1 MKILLL
7 GEYSNLHNSLKQA
20 LINMGHEVLLV
31 GNADGFKKYQTDI
44 LIKSHLEDYL
54 LFKLIA
60 RLFVR
65 IFKINIFEIE
75 IYLRAKK
82 IVNKLQG
89 FDFVQLINENSFK
102 TSPLL
107 EIKLLKQI
115 FKNNKKV
122 FLLSCGVDSVSVKH
136 AISKKLK
143 YSILTP
149 LFENASLEKKYKPI
163 LKYKR
168 KNYLA
173 LGEFVQKH
181 VNGIISSDLDY
192 HIPYLNKKKYLG
204 MIPNP
209 INIQKIK
216 YYGINKSK
224 KISIL
229 HAINS
234 SNKIKKGNKFFEE
247 ALEII
252 DKKFKSKI
260 SIVTTYDLPYKE
272 HLENLKKCDILL
284 DMVYAYDQ
292 GYNALEAMAMGKI
305 VFSGAEEEWLK
316 LYNIK
321 EDTTVINAL
330 PNTMKVVEKLIWLI
344 ENPKILKSIS
354 VNARKFIEKNHDFEK
369 ISTKYIKIW
378 EN

>member
-20 LINMGHEVLLV
+20 LLNMGHEVLLV
-31 GNADGFKKYQTDI
+31 GNGDGFKKYETDI
-44 LIKSHLEDYL
+44 LIKSHLADYF

-60 RLFVR
+60 KLLIR
-65 IFKINIFEIE
+65 IFKINMFEIE
-75 IYLRAKK
+75 IYIRAKK
-82 IVNKLQG
+82 IVNKLRG
-89 FDFVQLINENSFK
+89 FDVVQLINENSFK
-102 TSPLL
+102 TSPLF

-115 FKNNKKV
+115 FQNNNNI
-122 FLLSCGVDSVSVKH
+122 FLLSCGVDSVIVKH
-136 AISKKLK
+136 AMSKKLK

-149 LFENASLEKKYKPI
+149 LFEDASLEKKYEPI
-163 LKYKR
+163 LKYEKE
-168 KNYLA
+168 NYLA
-173 LGEFVQKH
+173 LAKFVQKN

-192 HIPYLNKKKYLG
+192 HIPYLSKKKYLG

-209 INIQKIK
+209 INTQKIK

-234 SNKIKKGNKFFEE
+234 SNKIKKGNRFFEE
-247 ALEII
+247 ALKII
-252 DKKFKSKI
+252 DEKFKDKI
-260 SIVTTYDLPYKE
+260 SIITTYDLPYKE
-272 HLENLKKCDILL
+272 HLENLKNCDILL

-305 VFSGAEEEWLK
+305 VFTGAEEEWLK

-321 EDTTVINAL
+321 EDTVVINAV
-330 PNTMKVVEKLIWLI
+330 PNSMRIVEKIVWLI
-344 ENPKILKSIS
+344 
-354 VNARKFIEKNHDFEK
+354 
-369 ISTKYIKIW
+369 
-378 EN
+378 

>member
-31 GNADGFKKYQTDI
+31 CNADGFKKYETDI

-65 IFKINIFEIE
+65 IFKFNIFEIE

-89 FDFVQLINENSFK
+89 FDVVQLINENSFK

-115 FKNNKKV
+115 FKNNNKV
-122 FLLSCGVDSVSVKH
+122 FLLSCGVDSVSVKY
-136 AISKKLK
+136 AMSKKLK

-149 LFENASLEKKYKPI
+149 LFENASLKKKYKPI
-163 LKYKR
+163 LKYER
-168 KNYLA
+168 ENYLA
-173 LGEFVQKH
+173 LGKFVQEN

-192 HIPYLNKKKYLG
+192 HIPYFNKKKYLG

-224 KISIL
+224 KLSIL

-234 SNKIKKGNKFFEE
+234 RNKIKKGNKFFEE
-247 ALEII
+247 ALKII

-260 SIVTTYDLPYKE
+260 NIITTYNLTYKE

-305 VFSGAEEEWLK
+305 VFTGAEEEWLK

-321 EDTTVINAL
+321 EDTAVINAV
-330 PNTMKVVEKLIWLI
+330 PNTIRIIEKLVWLI
-344 ENPKILKSIS
+344 ENPKMLKSIS
-354 VNARKFIEKNHDFEK
+354 ANARKFIEKNHDFEK
-369 ISTKYIKIW
+369 IAIKYIKTW

>member
-31 GNADGFKKYQTDI
+31 CNADGFKKYETDI

-89 FDFVQLINENSFK
+89 FDVVQLINENSFK

-115 FKNNKKV
+115 FKNNNKV
-122 FLLSCGVDSVSVKH
+122 FLLSCGVDSVSVKY
-136 AISKKLK
+136 AMSKKLK

-149 LFENASLEKKYKPI
+149 LFENASLKKKYKPI
-163 LKYKR
+163 LKYER
-168 KNYLA
+168 ENYLA
-173 LGEFVQKH
+173 LGKFVQEN

-192 HIPYLNKKKYLG
+192 HIPYFNKKKYLG

-224 KISIL
+224 KLSIL

-234 SNKIKKGNKFFEE
+234 RNKIKKGNKFFEE
-247 ALEII
+247 ALKII

-260 SIVTTYDLPYKE
+260 NIITTYDLTYKE

-305 VFSGAEEEWLK
+305 VFTGAEEEWLK

-321 EDTTVINAL
+321 EDTAVINAV
-330 PNTMKVVEKLIWLI
+330 PNTIRIIEKLVWLI
-344 ENPKILKSIS
+344 ENPKMLKSIS
-354 VNARKFIEKNHDFEK
+354 ANARKFIEKNHDFEK
-369 ISTKYIKIW
+369 IAIKYIKTW

>member
-20 LINMGHEVLLV
+20 LLNMGHEVLLV
-31 GNADGFKKYQTDI
+31 GNGDGFKKYETDI
-44 LIKSHLEDYL
+44 LIKSHLADYS
-54 LFKLIA
+54 LFNLIA
-60 RLFVR
+60 RIFMK
-65 IFKINIFEIE
+65 IFKINMFDIE
-75 IYLRAKK
+75 IYFRAKK
-82 IVNKLQG
+82 ILRKLRG
-89 FDFVQLINENSFK
+89 FDVVQLINENSFK

-115 FKNNKKV
+115 FQNNNNI

-136 AISKKLK
+136 AMSKKLK

-149 LFENASLEKKYKPI
+149 LFEDASLKKKYEPI
-163 LKYKR
+163 LKYDKE
-168 KNYLA
+168 NYLA
-173 LGEFVQKH
+173 LGKFVQK
-181 VNGIISSDLDY
+181 NIKGIISSDLDY

-209 INIQKIK
+209 INTQKIK

-234 SNKIKKGNKFFEE
+234 SNKIKKGNRFFEE
-247 ALEII
+247 ALKII
-252 DKKFKSKI
+252 DEKFKDKI
-260 SIVTTYDLPYKE
+260 SIITTYDLPYIE

-305 VFSGAEEEWLK
+305 VFTGAEEEWLK

-321 EDTTVINAL
+321 EDTVVINAV
-330 PNTMKVVEKLIWLI
+330 PNSIRIVEKLVWLI
-344 ENPKILKSIS
+344 ENPKMLKNIS

-369 ISTKYIKIW
+369 IATKYIKTW
-378 EN
+378 ED

>member
-20 LINMGHEVLLV
+20 LLNMGHEVLLV
-31 GNADGFKKYQTDI
+31 GNGDGFKKYETDI
-44 LIKSHLEDYL
+44 LIKSHFADYL

-60 RLFVR
+60 KLLVR
-65 IFKINIFEIE
+65 IFKINMFEIE
-75 IYLRAKK
+75 IYIRAKK
-82 IVNKLQG
+82 IVNRLRG
-89 FDFVQLINENSFK
+89 YDVVQLINENSFK
-102 TSPLL
+102 TSPLF

-115 FKNNKKV
+115 FQNNNKV

-136 AISKKLK
+136 AMSKKLK

-149 LFENASLEKKYKPI
+149 LFENASLEKKYEPI
-163 LKYKR
+163 LKYEKE
-168 KNYLA
+168 NYLA
-173 LGEFVQKH
+173 LAKFVQKN

-192 HIPYLNKKKYLG
+192 HIPYLSKKKYLG

-209 INIQKIK
+209 INTQKIK

-224 KISIL
+224 KILIL
-229 HAINS
+229 HAVNS
-234 SNKIKKGNKFFEE
+234 SNKIKKGNRFFEE
-247 ALEII
+247 ALKII
-252 DKKFKSKI
+252 DEKFKEKI
-260 SIVTTYDLPYKE
+260 SIITTYDLPYKE

-305 VFSGAEEEWLK
+305 VFTGAEEEWLK

-321 EDTTVINAL
+321 EDTVVINAV
-330 PNTMKVVEKLIWLI
+330 PNSMRIVEKLVWLI

-354 VNARKFIEKNHDFEK
+354 VNAREFIEKNHDFEK
-369 ISTKYIKIW
+369 IATKYIKTW
-378 EN
+378 ED

>member
-31 GNADGFKKYQTDI
+31 GNGDGFKKYETDI
-44 LIKSHLEDYL
+44 LIKSHLADYL
-54 LFKLIA
+54 LFNLIA
-60 RLFVR
+60 RLFMR
-65 IFKINIFEIE
+65 IFRINIFEIE
-75 IYLRAKK
+75 IYIRAKK
-82 IVNKLQG
+82 IVNKLRG
-89 FDFVQLINENSFK
+89 FDVVQLINENSFK
-102 TSPLL
+102 TSPLF

-115 FKNNKKV
+115 FKNNNNF

-136 AISKKLK
+136 AISRKFK

-149 LFENASLEKKYKPI
+149 LFEDANLEKKYEPI
-163 LKYKR
+163 LKYDKE
-168 KNYLA
+168 NYLA
-173 LGEFVQKH
+173 LGKFVRENIK
-181 VNGIISSDLDY
+181 GIISSDLDY

-209 INIQKIK
+209 INTQKIK

-234 SNKIKKGNKFFEE
+234 NNKIKKGNKFFEE
-247 ALEII
+247 ALGII
-252 DKKFKSKI
+252 GKKFKDKI
-260 SIVTTYDLPYKE
+260 SIITTYDLPYLE
-272 HLENLKKCDILL
+272 HIENLKKCDILL

-305 VFSGAEEEWLK
+305 VFTGAEEEWLK

-321 EDTTVINAL
+321 EDTVVINAV
-330 PNTMKVVEKLIWLI
+330 PNSMRIVEKLVWLI
-344 ENPKILKSIS
+344 ENPKMLKRIS

-369 ISTKYIKIW
+369 IATKYIKTW
-378 EN
+378 ED

>member
-31 GNADGFKKYQTDI
+31 GNGDGFKKYETDI
-44 LIKSHLEDYL
+44 LIKSHLADYF

-60 RLFVR
+60 RLLIR
-65 IFKINIFEIE
+65 IFKINMFEIE
-75 IYLRAKK
+75 IYIRAKK
-82 IVNKLQG
+82 IVNKLRG
-89 FDFVQLINENSFK
+89 FDVVQLINENSFK

-115 FKNNKKV
+115 FQNNNNI

-136 AISKKLK
+136 AMSKKLK

-149 LFENASLEKKYKPI
+149 LFEDASLEKKYEPI
-163 LKYKR
+163 LKYEKE
-168 KNYLA
+168 NYLA
-173 LGEFVQKH
+173 LAKFVQKY

-192 HIPYLNKKKYLG
+192 HIPYLSKKKYLG

-209 INIQKIK
+209 INTQKIK

-234 SNKIKKGNKFFEE
+234 SNKIKKGNRFFEE
-247 ALEII
+247 ALKII
-252 DKKFKSKI
+252 DEKFKDKI
-260 SIVTTYDLPYKE
+260 TIITTYDLPYKE
-272 HLENLKKCDILL
+272 HLENLKNCDILL

-305 VFSGAEEEWLK
+305 VFTGAEEEWLK

-321 EDTTVINAL
+321 EDTVVINAV
-330 PNTMKVVEKLIWLI
+330 PNSMRIVEKLVWLI
-344 ENPKILKSIS
+344 ENPKMLKSIS
-354 VNARKFIEKNHDFEK
+354 VNARKFIEKKHDFEK
-369 ISTKYIKIW
+369 IAKKYIKTW

>member
-31 GNADGFKKYQTDI
+31 GNADGFKKYETDI

-89 FDFVQLINENSFK
+89 FDVVQLINENSFK

-115 FKNNKKV
+115 FKNNNKV
-122 FLLSCGVDSVSVKH
+122 FLLSCGVDSVSVKY
-136 AISKKLK
+136 AMSKKLK

-149 LFENASLEKKYKPI
+149 LFENASLKKKYKPI
-163 LKYKR
+163 LKYER
-168 KNYLA
+168 ENYLA
-173 LGEFVQKH
+173 LGKFVQEN

-192 HIPYLNKKKYLG
+192 HIPYFNKKKYLG

-224 KISIL
+224 KLSIL

-234 SNKIKKGNKFFEE
+234 RNKIKKGNKFFEE

-260 SIVTTYDLPYKE
+260 NIITTYNLTYKE

-305 VFSGAEEEWLK
+305 VFTGAEEEWLK

-321 EDTTVINAL
+321 EDTAVINAV
-330 PNTMKVVEKLIWLI
+330 PNTIRIIEKLVWLI
-344 ENPKILKSIS
+344 ENPKMLKSIS

-369 ISTKYIKIW
+369 IAIKYIKTW

>member
-31 GNADGFKKYQTDI
+31 GNGDGFKKYETDI
-44 LIKSHLEDYL
+44 LIKSHLADYS
-54 LFKLIA
+54 LFNLIA
-60 RLFVR
+60 RLFMK
-65 IFKINIFEIE
+65 IFKINIFDIE
-75 IYLRAKK
+75 IYFRAKK
-82 IVNKLQG
+82 ILRKLRG
-89 FDFVQLINENSFK
+89 FDVVQLINENSFK

-115 FKNNKKV
+115 FQNNNNI

-136 AISKKLK
+136 AMSKKLK

-149 LFENASLEKKYKPI
+149 LFEDASLKKKYEPI
-163 LKYKR
+163 LKYDKE
-168 KNYLA
+168 NYLA
-173 LGEFVQKH
+173 LGKFVQK
-181 VNGIISSDLDY
+181 NIKGIISSDLDY

-209 INIQKIK
+209 INTQKIK

-234 SNKIKKGNKFFEE
+234 SNKIKKGNRFFEE
-247 ALEII
+247 ALKII
-252 DKKFKSKI
+252 DEKFKDKI
-260 SIVTTYDLPYKE
+260 SIITTYDLPYIE

-305 VFSGAEEEWLK
+305 VFTGAEEEWLK

-321 EDTTVINAL
+321 EDTVVINAV
-330 PNTMKVVEKLIWLI
+330 PNSIRIVEKLVWLI
-344 ENPKILKSIS
+344 ENPKMLKNIS

-369 ISTKYIKIW
+369 IATKYIKTW

>member
-20 LINMGHEVLLV
+20 LINMGHEVLIV

-54 LFKLIA
+54 LLKLIA
-60 RLFVR
+60 RLFAR

-89 FDFVQLINENSFK
+89 FDVVQLINENSFK
-102 TSPLL
+102 TSPFL

-115 FKNNKKV
+115 FKNNNKV

-136 AISKKLK
+136 AMSKKLK

-149 LFENASLEKKYKPI
+149 LFENASLKKKYKPI
-163 LKYKR
+163 LKYER
-168 KNYLA
+168 ENYLA
-173 LGEFVQKH
+173 LAKFVQEY

-192 HIPYLNKKKYLG
+192 HIPYLSEKKYLG

-209 INIQKIK
+209 INTKKIK

-234 SNKIKKGNKFFEE
+234 SKKIKKGNRFFEE
-247 ALEII
+247 ALKII
-252 DKKFKSKI
+252 DEKFKDKI
-260 SIVTTYDLPYKE
+260 SIITTYDIPYKE

-292 GYNALEAMAMGKI
+292 GFNALEAMAMGKI
-305 VFSGAEEEWLK
+305 VFTGAEEEWLK

-321 EDTTVINAL
+321 EDTVVINAV
-330 PNTMKVVEKLIWLI
+330 PNSMRIVKKLVWLI
-344 ENPKILKSIS
+344 ENPKMIKIIS

-369 ISTKYIKIW
+369 IATKYIKTW

>member
-31 GNADGFKKYQTDI
+31 GNGDGFKKYETDI
-44 LIKSHLEDYL
+44 LIKSHLADYF

-60 RLFVR
+60 RLLIR
-65 IFKINIFEIE
+65 IFKINMFEIE
-75 IYLRAKK
+75 IYIRAKK
-82 IVNKLQG
+82 IVNKLRG
-89 FDFVQLINENSFK
+89 FDVVQLINENSFK
-102 TSPLL
+102 TSPLF

-115 FKNNKKV
+115 FQNNNNI

-136 AISKKLK
+136 AMSKKLK

-149 LFENASLEKKYKPI
+149 LFEDASLEKKYEPI
-163 LKYKR
+163 LKYEKE
-168 KNYLA
+168 NYLA
-173 LGEFVQKH
+173 LAKFVQKY

-192 HIPYLNKKKYLG
+192 HIPYLSKKKYLG

-209 INIQKIK
+209 INTQKIK

-234 SNKIKKGNKFFEE
+234 SNKIKKGNRFFEE
-247 ALEII
+247 ALKII
-252 DKKFKSKI
+252 DEKFKDKI
-260 SIVTTYDLPYKE
+260 TIITTYDLPYKE
-272 HLENLKKCDILL
+272 HLENLKNCDILL

-305 VFSGAEEEWLK
+305 VFTGAEEEWLK

-321 EDTTVINAL
+321 EDTVVINAV
-330 PNTMKVVEKLIWLI
+330 PNSMRIVEKLVWLI

-354 VNARKFIEKNHDFEK
+354 VNARKFIEKKHDFEK
-369 ISTKYIKIW
+369 IAKKYIKTW

>member
-20 LINMGHEVLLV
+20 LLNMGHEVLLV
-31 GNADGFKKYQTDI
+31 GNGDGFKKYETDI
-44 LIKSHLEDYL
+44 LIKSHLADYS
-54 LFKLIA
+54 LFNLIA
-60 RLFVR
+60 RIFMK
-65 IFKINIFEIE
+65 IFKINMFDIE
-75 IYLRAKK
+75 IYFRAKK
-82 IVNKLQG
+82 ILRKLRG
-89 FDFVQLINENSFK
+89 FDVVQLINENSFK

-115 FKNNKKV
+115 FQNNNNI

-136 AISKKLK
+136 AMSKKLK

-149 LFENASLEKKYKPI
+149 LFEDASLKKKYEPI
-163 LKYKR
+163 LKYDKE
-168 KNYLA
+168 NYLA
-173 LGEFVQKH
+173 LGKFVQK
-181 VNGIISSDLDY
+181 NIKGIISSDLDY

-209 INIQKIK
+209 INTQKIK

-234 SNKIKKGNKFFEE
+234 SNKIKKGNSFFEE
-247 ALEII
+247 ALKII
-252 DKKFKSKI
+252 DEKFKDKI
-260 SIVTTYDLPYKE
+260 SIITTYDLPYIE

-305 VFSGAEEEWLK
+305 VFTGAEEEWLK

-321 EDTTVINAL
+321 EDTVVINAV
-330 PNTMKVVEKLIWLI
+330 PNSIRIVEKLVWLI
-344 ENPKILKSIS
+344 ENPKMLKNIS

-369 ISTKYIKIW
+369 IATKYIKTW
-378 EN
+378 ED

>member
-20 LINMGHEVLLV
+20 LLKKGYEVLLV
-31 GNADGFKKYQTDI
+31 GNGDGFKKYETDI
-44 LIKSHLEDYL
+44 LIKSHLADYF

-60 RLFVR
+60 RLLIR

-75 IYLRAKK
+75 IYIRTKK
-82 IVNKLQG
+82 IVNRLRG
-89 FDFVQLINENSFK
+89 FDVVQLINENSFK
-102 TSPLL
+102 TSPLF

-115 FKNNKKV
+115 FQNNNNV
-122 FLLSCGVDSVSVKH
+122 FLLSCGVDSVSLKH
-136 AISKKLK
+136 AKSRKLK
-143 YSILTP
+143 YSILSP
-149 LFENASLEKKYKPI
+149 LFEDVSLEKKYEPI
-163 LKYKR
+163 LKYEKE
-168 KNYLA
+168 NYLA
-173 LGEFVQKH
+173 LAKFVQKY

-192 HIPYLNKKKYLG
+192 HMPYLSKKKYLG

-209 INIQKIK
+209 INTQKIK

-229 HAINS
+229 HAVNS

-247 ALEII
+247 ALRII
-252 DKKFKSKI
+252 GKKFKDKI
-260 SIVTTYDLPYKE
+260 SIITTYDLPYKE

-305 VFSGAEEEWLK
+305 VFTGAEEEWLK

-321 EDTTVINAL
+321 EDTVVINAV
-330 PNTMKVVEKLIWLI
+330 PNSMRIVEKLVWLI
-344 ENPKILKSIS
+344 ENPKMLKSIS

-369 ISTKYIKIW
+369 IATKYIKTW

>member
-20 LINMGHEVLLV
+20 LLNMGHEVLLV
-31 GNADGFKKYQTDI
+31 GNGDGFKKYETDI
-44 LIKSHLEDYL
+44 LIKSHLADYF

-60 RLFVR
+60 RLLIR
-65 IFKINIFEIE
+65 IFKINMFEIE
-75 IYLRAKK
+75 IYIRAKK
-82 IVNKLQG
+82 IVNKLRG
-89 FDFVQLINENSFK
+89 FDVVQLINENSFK
-102 TSPLL
+102 TSPLF

-115 FKNNKKV
+115 FQNNNNI

-136 AISKKLK
+136 AMSKKLK

-149 LFENASLEKKYKPI
+149 LFEDASLEKKYEPI
-163 LKYKR
+163 LKYEKE
-168 KNYLA
+168 NYLA
-173 LGEFVQKH
+173 LAKFVQKY

-192 HIPYLNKKKYLG
+192 HIPYLSKKKYLG

-209 INIQKIK
+209 INTQKIK

-234 SNKIKKGNKFFEE
+234 SNKIKKGNRFFEE
-247 ALEII
+247 ALKII
-252 DKKFKSKI
+252 DEKFKDKI
-260 SIVTTYDLPYKE
+260 TIITTYDLPYKE
-272 HLENLKKCDILL
+272 HLENLKNCDILL

-305 VFSGAEEEWLK
+305 VFTGAEEEWLK

-321 EDTTVINAL
+321 EDTVVINAV
-330 PNTMKVVEKLIWLI
+330 PNSMRIVEKLVWLI

-354 VNARKFIEKNHDFEK
+354 VNARKFIEKKHDFEK
-369 ISTKYIKIW
+369 IAKKYIKTW

>member
-31 GNADGFKKYQTDI
+31 GNADGFKKYETDI

-60 RLFVR
+60 RFFAR

-89 FDFVQLINENSFK
+89 FDVVQLINENSFK

-115 FKNNKKV
+115 FKNNNKV
-122 FLLSCGVDSVSVKH
+122 FLLSCGVDSVSVKY
-136 AISKKLK
+136 AMSKKLK

-149 LFENASLEKKYKPI
+149 LFENASLKKKYKPI
-163 LKYKR
+163 LKYER

-173 LGEFVQKH
+173 LGKFVQEH

-192 HIPYLNKKKYLG
+192 HIPYFNKKKYLG

-260 SIVTTYDLPYKE
+260 NIITTYDLTYKE

-305 VFSGAEEEWLK
+305 VFTGAEEEWLK
-316 LYNIK
+316 QYNIK
-321 EDTTVINAL
+321 EDTAVINAV
-330 PNTMKVVEKLIWLI
+330 PNTIRIIEKLVWLI
-344 ENPKILKSIS
+344 ENPKMLKSIS

-369 ISTKYIKIW
+369 IAIKYIKTW

>member
-31 GNADGFKKYQTDI
+31 CNADGFKKYETDI

-89 FDFVQLINENSFK
+89 FDVVQLINENSFK

-115 FKNNKKV
+115 FKNNNKV
-122 FLLSCGVDSVSVKH
+122 FLLSCGVDSVSVKY
-136 AISKKLK
+136 AMSKKLK

-149 LFENASLEKKYKPI
+149 LFENASLKKKYKPI
-163 LKYKR
+163 LKYER
-168 KNYLA
+168 ENYLA
-173 LGEFVQKH
+173 LGKFVQEN

-192 HIPYLNKKKYLG
+192 HIPYFNKKKYLG

-224 KISIL
+224 KLSIL

-234 SNKIKKGNKFFEE
+234 RNKIKKGNKFFEE
-247 ALEII
+247 ALKII

-260 SIVTTYDLPYKE
+260 NIITTYNLTYKE

-305 VFSGAEEEWLK
+305 VFTGAEEEWLK

-321 EDTTVINAL
+321 EDTAVINAV
-330 PNTMKVVEKLIWLI
+330 PNTIRIIEKLVWLI
-344 ENPKILKSIS
+344 ENPKMLKSIS
-354 VNARKFIEKNHDFEK
+354 ANARKFIEKNHDFEK
-369 ISTKYIKIW
+369 IAAKYIKTW

>member
-20 LINMGHEVLLV
+20 LINMGHEVLIV

-54 LFKLIA
+54 LLKLIA
-60 RLFVR
+60 RLFAR

-89 FDFVQLINENSFK
+89 FDVVQLINENSFK
-102 TSPLL
+102 TSPFL

-115 FKNNKKV
+115 FKNNNKV

-136 AISKKLK
+136 AMSKKLK

-149 LFENASLEKKYKPI
+149 LFENASLKKKYKPI
-163 LKYKR
+163 LKYER
-168 KNYLA
+168 ENYLA
-173 LGEFVQKH
+173 LAKFVQEY

-192 HIPYLNKKKYLG
+192 HIPYLSEKKYLG

-209 INIQKIK
+209 INTKKIK

-234 SNKIKKGNKFFEE
+234 SNKIKKGNRFFEE
-247 ALEII
+247 ALKII
-252 DKKFKSKI
+252 DEKFKYKI
-260 SIVTTYDLPYKE
+260 SIITTYDIPYKE

-292 GYNALEAMAMGKI
+292 GFNALEAMAMGKI
-305 VFSGAEEEWLK
+305 VFTGAEEEWLK

-321 EDTTVINAL
+321 EDTVVINAV
-330 PNTMKVVEKLIWLI
+330 PNSMRIVKKLVWLI
-344 ENPKILKSIS
+344 ENPKMIKIIS

-369 ISTKYIKIW
+369 IATKYIKTW

>member
-20 LINMGHEVLLV
+20 LLNMGHEVLLV
-31 GNADGFKKYQTDI
+31 GNGDGFKKYETDI
-44 LIKSHLEDYL
+44 LIKSHLADYS
-54 LFKLIA
+54 LFNLIA
-60 RLFVR
+60 RLFMK
-65 IFKINIFEIE
+65 IFKINIFDIE
-75 IYLRAKK
+75 IYFRAKK
-82 IVNKLQG
+82 ILSKLRG
-89 FDFVQLINENSFK
+89 FNVVQLINENSFK

-115 FKNNKKV
+115 FQNNNNV

-136 AISKKLK
+136 AMSKKLK

-149 LFENASLEKKYKPI
+149 LFEDASLKKKYEPI
-163 LKYKR
+163 LKYDKE
-168 KNYLA
+168 NYLA
-173 LGEFVQKH
+173 LGKFVQK
-181 VNGIISSDLDY
+181 NIKGIISSDLDY

-209 INIQKIK
+209 INTQKIK

-234 SNKIKKGNKFFEE
+234 SNKIKKGNRFFEE
-247 ALEII
+247 ALKII
-252 DKKFKSKI
+252 DEKFKDKI
-260 SIVTTYDLPYKE
+260 SINTTYDLPYIE

-305 VFSGAEEEWLK
+305 VFTGAEDEWLK

-321 EDTTVINAL
+321 EDTVVINAV
-330 PNTMKVVEKLIWLI
+330 PNTMRIVEKLVWLI
-344 ENPKILKSIS
+344 ENPKMLKSIS
-354 VNARKFIEKNHDFEK
+354 VNARKFIENNHDFEK
-369 ISTKYIKIW
+369 IAKKYIKTW

>member
-31 GNADGFKKYQTDI
+31 CNADGFKKYETDI

-60 RLFVR
+60 RLFAR

-89 FDFVQLINENSFK
+89 FDVVQLINENSFK
-102 TSPLL
+102 TSPFL

-115 FKNNKKV
+115 FKNNNKV

-136 AISKKLK
+136 AMSKKLK

-149 LFENASLEKKYKPI
+149 LFENASLKKKYKPI
-163 LKYKR
+163 LKYER
-168 KNYLA
+168 ENYLA
-173 LGEFVQKH
+173 LAKFVQEY

-192 HIPYLNKKKYLG
+192 HIPYLSEKKYLG

-209 INIQKIK
+209 INTKKIK

-234 SNKIKKGNKFFEE
+234 SNKIKKGNRFFEE
-247 ALEII
+247 ALKII
-252 DKKFKSKI
+252 DEKFKYKI
-260 SIVTTYDLPYKE
+260 SIITTYDIPYKE

-292 GYNALEAMAMGKI
+292 GFNALEAMAMGKI
-305 VFSGAEEEWLK
+305 VFTGAEEEWLK

-321 EDTTVINAL
+321 EDTVVINAV
-330 PNTMKVVEKLIWLI
+330 PNSMRIVKKLVWLI
-344 ENPKILKSIS
+344 ENPKMIKIIS

-369 ISTKYIKIW
+369 IATKYIKTW

>member
-31 GNADGFKKYQTDI
+31 GNADGFKKYETDI

-65 IFKINIFEIE
+65 IFKFNIFEIE

-89 FDFVQLINENSFK
+89 FDVVQLINENSFK

-115 FKNNKKV
+115 FKNNNKV
-122 FLLSCGVDSVSVKH
+122 FLLSCGVDSVSVKY
-136 AISKKLK
+136 AMSKKLK

-149 LFENASLEKKYKPI
+149 LFENASLKKKYKPI
-163 LKYKR
+163 LKYER
-168 KNYLA
+168 ENYLA
-173 LGEFVQKH
+173 LGKFVQEN

-192 HIPYLNKKKYLG
+192 HIPYFNKKKYLG

-234 SNKIKKGNKFFEE
+234 RNKIKKGNKFFEE

-260 SIVTTYDLPYKE
+260 NIITTYDLTYKA

-305 VFSGAEEEWLK
+305 VFTGAEEEWLK

-321 EDTTVINAL
+321 EDTAVINAV
-330 PNTMKVVEKLIWLI
+330 PNTIRIIEKLVWLI
-344 ENPKILKSIS
+344 ENPKMLKSIS

-369 ISTKYIKIW
+369 IAIKYIKTW

>member
-31 GNADGFKKYQTDI
+31 CNADGFKKYETDI

-82 IVNKLQG
+82 IVNKLQD
-89 FDFVQLINENSFK
+89 FDVVQLINENSFK

-115 FKNNKKV
+115 FKNNNKV
-122 FLLSCGVDSVSVKH
+122 FLLSCGVDSVSVKY
-136 AISKKLK
+136 AMSKKLK

-149 LFENASLEKKYKPI
+149 LFENASLKKKYKPI
-163 LKYKR
+163 LKYER
-168 KNYLA
+168 ENYLA
-173 LGEFVQKH
+173 LGKFVQEN

-192 HIPYLNKKKYLG
+192 HIPYFNKKKYLG

-260 SIVTTYDLPYKE
+260 NIITTYDLTYKE

-305 VFSGAEEEWLK
+305 VFTGAEEEWLK

-321 EDTTVINAL
+321 EDTAVINAV
-330 PNTMKVVEKLIWLI
+330 PNTVRIIEKLVWLI
-344 ENPKILKSIS
+344 ENPKMLKSIS
-354 VNARKFIEKNHDFEK
+354 ANARKFIEKNHDFEK
-369 ISTKYIKIW
+369 IAAKYIKTW

>member
-31 GNADGFKKYQTDI
+31 GNADGFKKYETDI
-44 LIKSHLEDYL
+44 LIKSHLKDYL
-54 LFKLIA
+54 LFKVIA

-82 IVNKLQG
+82 IVNKLKG
-89 FDFVQLINENSFK
+89 FDVVQLINENSFK
-102 TSPLL
+102 TSPFL

-115 FKNNKKV
+115 FKNNNKV

-136 AISKKLK
+136 AMSKKLK

-149 LFENASLEKKYKPI
+149 LFENASLKKKYKPI
-163 LKYKR
+163 LKYER
-168 KNYLA
+168 ENYLA
-173 LGEFVQKH
+173 LGKFVQEH

-192 HIPYLNKKKYLG
+192 HIPYFNKKKYLR

-234 SNKIKKGNKFFEE
+234 RNKIKKGNKFFEE

-252 DKKFKSKI
+252 DKKFKNKI
-260 SIVTTYDLPYKE
+260 NIITTYDLTYKE

-305 VFSGAEEEWLK
+305 VFTGAEEEWLK

-321 EDTTVINAL
+321 EDTAVINAV
-330 PNTMKVVEKLIWLI
+330 PNTIRIIEKLVWLI
-344 ENPKILKSIS
+344 ENPKMLKSIS
-354 VNARKFIEKNHDFEK
+354 INARKFIEKNHDFEK
-369 ISTKYIKIW
+369 IAIKYIKTW

>member
-31 GNADGFKKYQTDI
+31 CNADGFKKYETDI

-89 FDFVQLINENSFK
+89 FDVVQLINENSFK

-115 FKNNKKV
+115 FKNNNKV
-122 FLLSCGVDSVSVKH
+122 FLLSCGIDSVSVKY
-136 AISKKLK
+136 AMSKKLK

-149 LFENASLEKKYKPI
+149 LFENALLEKKYKPI
-163 LKYKR
+163 LKYER
-168 KNYLA
+168 ENYLA
-173 LGEFVQKH
+173 LGKFIQEH

-192 HIPYLNKKKYLG
+192 HIPYFNKKKYLG

-234 SNKIKKGNKFFEE
+234 RNKIKKGNKFFEE

-260 SIVTTYDLPYKE
+260 NIITTYDLTYKE

-305 VFSGAEEEWLK
+305 VFTGAEEEWLK

-321 EDTTVINAL
+321 EDTAVINAV
-330 PNTMKVVEKLIWLI
+330 PNTIRIIEKLVWLI
-344 ENPKILKSIS
+344 ENPKMLKSIS
-354 VNARKFIEKNHDFEK
+354 ANARKFIEKNHDFEK
-369 ISTKYIKIW
+369 IAIKYIKTW

>member
-20 LINMGHEVLLV
+20 LLNLGHEVLLV
-31 GNADGFKKYQTDI
+31 GNGDGFKKYETDI
-44 LIKSHLEDYL
+44 LIKSHLADYF

-60 RLFVR
+60 RLLIR
-65 IFKINIFEIE
+65 IFKINMFEIE
-75 IYLRAKK
+75 IYIRAKK
-82 IVNKLQG
+82 IVNKLRG
-89 FDFVQLINENSFK
+89 FDVVQLINENSFK
-102 TSPLL
+102 TSPLF

-115 FKNNKKV
+115 FQNNNNI

-136 AISKKLK
+136 AMSKKLK

-149 LFENASLEKKYKPI
+149 LFEDASLEKKYEPI
-163 LKYKR
+163 LKYEKE
-168 KNYLA
+168 NYLA
-173 LGEFVQKH
+173 LAKFVQKY

-192 HIPYLNKKKYLG
+192 HIPYLSKKKYLG

-209 INIQKIK
+209 INTQKIK

-234 SNKIKKGNKFFEE
+234 SNKIKKGNRFFEE
-247 ALEII
+247 ALKII
-252 DKKFKSKI
+252 DEKFKDKI
-260 SIVTTYDLPYKE
+260 SIITTYDLPYKE
-272 HLENLKKCDILL
+272 HLENLKNCDILL

-305 VFSGAEEEWLK
+305 VFTGAEEEWLK

-321 EDTTVINAL
+321 EDTVVINAV
-330 PNTMKVVEKLIWLI
+330 PNSMRIVEKLVWLI
-344 ENPKILKSIS
+344 ENPKILKNIS
-354 VNARKFIEKNHDFEK
+354 VNAREFIEKNHDFEK
-369 ISTKYIKIW
+369 IATKYIKTW
-378 EN
+378 ED

>member
-31 GNADGFKKYQTDI
+31 GNADGFKKYETDI
-44 LIKSHLEDYL
+44 LIKSHLEDFL

-89 FDFVQLINENSFK
+89 FDVVQLINENSFK

-115 FKNNKKV
+115 FKNNNKV
-122 FLLSCGVDSVSVKH
+122 FLLSCGVDSVSVKY
-136 AISKKLK
+136 AMSKKLK

-149 LFENASLEKKYKPI
+149 LFENASLKKKYKPI
-163 LKYKR
+163 LKYER
-168 KNYLA
+168 ENYLA
-173 LGEFVQKH
+173 LGKFVQEN

-192 HIPYLNKKKYLG
+192 HIPYFNKKKYLG

-224 KISIL
+224 KLSIL

-234 SNKIKKGNKFFEE
+234 RNKIKKGNKFFEE
-247 ALEII
+247 ALKII

-260 SIVTTYDLPYKE
+260 NIITTYNLTYKE

-305 VFSGAEEEWLK
+305 VFTGAEEEWLK

-321 EDTTVINAL
+321 EDTAVINAV
-330 PNTMKVVEKLIWLI
+330 PNTIRIIEKLVWLI
-344 ENPKILKSIS
+344 ENPKMLKSIS
-354 VNARKFIEKNHDFEK
+354 ANARKFIEKNHDFEK
-369 ISTKYIKIW
+369 IAAKYIKTW

>member
-31 GNADGFKKYQTDI
+31 GNADGFKKYETDI

-89 FDFVQLINENSFK
+89 FDVVQLINENSFK

-115 FKNNKKV
+115 FKNNNKV
-122 FLLSCGVDSVSVKH
+122 FLLSCGVDSVSVKY
-136 AISKKLK
+136 AMSKKLK

-149 LFENASLEKKYKPI
+149 LFENASLTKKYKPI
-163 LKYKR
+163 LKYER

-173 LGEFVQKH
+173 LGKFVQEH

-192 HIPYLNKKKYLG
+192 HIPYFNKKKYLG

-234 SNKIKKGNKFFEE
+234 RNKIKKGNKFFEE

-260 SIVTTYDLPYKE
+260 NIITTYDLTYKE

-305 VFSGAEEEWLK
+305 VFTGAEEEWLK

-321 EDTTVINAL
+321 EDTAVINAV
-330 PNTMKVVEKLIWLI
+330 PNTIRIIEKLVWLI
-344 ENPKILKSIS
+344 ENPKMLKSIS

-369 ISTKYIKIW
+369 IAIKYIKTW

>member
-31 GNADGFKKYQTDI
+31 GNADGFKKYETDI

-89 FDFVQLINENSFK
+89 FDVVQLINENSFK

-115 FKNNKKV
+115 FKNNNKV

-136 AISKKLK
+136 AMSKKLK

-149 LFENASLEKKYKPI
+149 LFENVSLKKKYKPI
-163 LKYKR
+163 LKYER
-168 KNYLA
+168 ENYLA
-173 LGEFVQKH
+173 LGKFVQEH

-192 HIPYLNKKKYLG
+192 HIPYFNKKKYLG

-234 SNKIKKGNKFFEE
+234 RNKIKKGNKFFEE
-247 ALEII
+247 ALGII

-260 SIVTTYDLPYKE
+260 NIITTYDLTYKE

-305 VFSGAEEEWLK
+305 VFTGAEEEWLK

-321 EDTTVINAL
+321 EDTAVINAV
-330 PNTMKVVEKLIWLI
+330 PNTIRIIEKLVWLI
-344 ENPKILKSIS
+344 ENPKMLKSIS
-354 VNARKFIEKNHDFEK
+354 ANARKFIEKNHDFEK
-369 ISTKYIKIW
+369 IAIKYIKTW

>member
-20 LINMGHEVLLV
+20 LLNMGHEVLLV
-31 GNADGFKKYQTDI
+31 GNGDGFKKYETDI
-44 LIKSHLEDYL
+44 LIKSHLADYF

-60 RLFVR
+60 RLLIR
-65 IFKINIFEIE
+65 IFKINMFEIE
-75 IYLRAKK
+75 IYIRAKK
-82 IVNKLQG
+82 IVNKLRG
-89 FDFVQLINENSFK
+89 FDVVQLINENSFK
-102 TSPLL
+102 TSPLF

-115 FKNNKKV
+115 FQNNNNI

-136 AISKKLK
+136 AMSKKLK

-149 LFENASLEKKYKPI
+149 LFEDASLEKKYEPI
-163 LKYKR
+163 LKYEKE
-168 KNYLA
+168 NYLA
-173 LGEFVQKH
+173 LAKFVQKY

-192 HIPYLNKKKYLG
+192 HIPYLSKKKYLG

-209 INIQKIK
+209 INTQKIK

-234 SNKIKKGNKFFEE
+234 SNKIKKGNRFFEE
-247 ALEII
+247 ALKVI
-252 DKKFKSKI
+252 DEKFKDKI
-260 SIVTTYDLPYKE
+260 SIITTYDLPYKE
-272 HLENLKKCDILL
+272 HLENLKNCDILL

-305 VFSGAEEEWLK
+305 VFTGAEEEWLK

-321 EDTTVINAL
+321 EDTVVINAV
-330 PNTMKVVEKLIWLI
+330 PNSMRIVEKLVWLI

-354 VNARKFIEKNHDFEK
+354 VNARKFIEKKHDFEK
-369 ISTKYIKIW
+369 IAKKYIKTW

>member
-31 GNADGFKKYQTDI
+31 GNADGFKKYETDI

-89 FDFVQLINENSFK
+89 FDVVQLINENSFK

-115 FKNNKKV
+115 FKNNNKV

-136 AISKKLK
+136 AMSKKLK

-149 LFENASLEKKYKPI
+149 LFENASLKKKYKPI
-163 LKYKR
+163 LKYER

-173 LGEFVQKH
+173 LGRFVQEH

-192 HIPYLNKKKYLG
+192 HIPYFNKKKYLG

-234 SNKIKKGNKFFEE
+234 SNKIKKGNKFFKE
-247 ALEII
+247 ALEIL

-260 SIVTTYDLPYKE
+260 NIITTYDLTYKE

-305 VFSGAEEEWLK
+305 VFTGAEEEWLK

-321 EDTTVINAL
+321 EDTAVINAV
-330 PNTMKVVEKLIWLI
+330 PNTIRIIEKLVWLI
-344 ENPKILKSIS
+344 ENPKMLKSIS
-354 VNARKFIEKNHDFEK
+354 ANARKFIEKNHDFEK
-369 ISTKYIKIW
+369 IAAKYIKTW

>member
-20 LINMGHEVLLV
+20 LLNMGHEVLLV
-31 GNADGFKKYQTDI
+31 GNGDGFKKYETDI
-44 LIKSHLEDYL
+44 LIKSHLADYL

-60 RLFVR
+60 KLFVR
-65 IFKINIFEIE
+65 IFKINMFEIE
-75 IYLRAKK
+75 IYIRAKK
-82 IVNKLQG
+82 IVNRLRG
-89 FDFVQLINENSFK
+89 YDVVQLINENSFK
-102 TSPLL
+102 TSPLF

-115 FKNNKKV
+115 FQNNNKV
-122 FLLSCGVDSVSVKH
+122 FLLSCGVDSVNVKH
-136 AISKKLK
+136 AMSKKLK

-149 LFENASLEKKYKPI
+149 LFENASLEKKYEPI
-163 LKYKR
+163 LKYEKE
-168 KNYLA
+168 NYLA
-173 LGEFVQKH
+173 LAKFVQKY

-192 HIPYLNKKKYLG
+192 HIPYLSKKKYLG

-209 INIQKIK
+209 INTQKIK

-224 KISIL
+224 KILIL
-229 HAINS
+229 HAVNS
-234 SNKIKKGNKFFEE
+234 SNKIKKGNRFFEE
-247 ALEII
+247 ALKII
-252 DKKFKSKI
+252 DEKFKDKI
-260 SIVTTYDLPYKE
+260 SIITTYDLPYKE

-305 VFSGAEEEWLK
+305 VFTGAEEEWLK

-321 EDTTVINAL
+321 EDTVVINAV
-330 PNTMKVVEKLIWLI
+330 PNSMRIVEKLVWLI

-354 VNARKFIEKNHDFEK
+354 VNAREFIEKNHDFEK
-369 ISTKYIKIW
+369 IATKYIKTW

>member
-31 GNADGFKKYQTDI
+31 GNGDGFKKYETDI
-44 LIKSHLEDYL
+44 LIKSHLADYS
-54 LFKLIA
+54 LFNLIA
-60 RLFVR
+60 RLFMK
-65 IFKINIFEIE
+65 IFKINIFDIE
-75 IYLRAKK
+75 IYFRAKK
-82 IVNKLQG
+82 ILSKLRG
-89 FDFVQLINENSFK
+89 FDVVQLINENSFK

-115 FKNNKKV
+115 FQNNNNV

-136 AISKKLK
+136 AMSKKLK

-149 LFENASLEKKYKPI
+149 LFEDASLKKKYEPI
-163 LKYKR
+163 LKYDKE
-168 KNYLA
+168 NYLA
-173 LGEFVQKH
+173 LGKFVQK
-181 VNGIISSDLDY
+181 NIKGIISSDLDY

-209 INIQKIK
+209 INTQKIK

-234 SNKIKKGNKFFEE
+234 SNKIKKGNRFFEE
-247 ALEII
+247 ALKII
-252 DKKFKSKI
+252 DEKFKDKI
-260 SIVTTYDLPYKE
+260 SIITTYDLPYIE

-305 VFSGAEEEWLK
+305 VFTGAEEEWLK

-321 EDTTVINAL
+321 EDTVVINAV
-330 PNTMKVVEKLIWLI
+330 PNTMRIVEKLVWLI
-344 ENPKILKSIS
+344 ENPKMLKSIS
-354 VNARKFIEKNHDFEK
+354 VNGRKFIEKNHDFEK
-369 ISTKYIKIW
+369 IATKYIKTW
-378 EN
+378 ED

>member
-20 LINMGHEVLLV
+20 LINMGHEVLIV

-89 FDFVQLINENSFK
+89 FDVVQLINENSFK
-102 TSPLL
+102 TSPFL

-115 FKNNKKV
+115 FKNNNKV

-136 AISKKLK
+136 AMSKKLK

-149 LFENASLEKKYKPI
+149 LFENASLKKKYKPI
-163 LKYKR
+163 LKYER
-168 KNYLA
+168 ENYLA
-173 LGEFVQKH
+173 LAKFVQEY

-192 HIPYLNKKKYLG
+192 HIPYLSEKKYLG

-209 INIQKIK
+209 INTKKIK

-234 SNKIKKGNKFFEE
+234 SNKIKKGNRFFEE
-247 ALEII
+247 ALKII
-252 DKKFKSKI
+252 DEKFKYKI
-260 SIVTTYDLPYKE
+260 SIITTYDIPYKE

-292 GYNALEAMAMGKI
+292 GFNALEAMAMGKI
-305 VFSGAEEEWLK
+305 VFTGAEEEWLK

-321 EDTTVINAL
+321 EDTVVINAV
-330 PNTMKVVEKLIWLI
+330 PNSMRIVKKLVWLI
-344 ENPKILKSIS
+344 ENPKMIKIIS

-369 ISTKYIKIW
+369 IATKYIKTW

>member
-31 GNADGFKKYQTDI
+31 GNADGFKKYETDI
-44 LIKSHLEDYL
+44 LIKSHLKDYL
-54 LFKLIA
+54 LFKVIA

-82 IVNKLQG
+82 IVNKLKG
-89 FDFVQLINENSFK
+89 FDVVQLINENSFK
-102 TSPLL
+102 TSPFL

-115 FKNNKKV
+115 FKNNNKV

-136 AISKKLK
+136 AMSKKLK

-149 LFENASLEKKYKPI
+149 LFENASLKKKYKPI
-163 LKYKR
+163 LKYER
-168 KNYLA
+168 ENYLA
-173 LGEFVQKH
+173 LGNFVQEH

-192 HIPYLNKKKYLG
+192 HIPYFNKKKYLG

-234 SNKIKKGNKFFEE
+234 RNKIKKGNKFFEE

-252 DKKFKSKI
+252 DKKFKNKI
-260 SIVTTYDLPYKE
+260 NIITTYDLTYKE

-305 VFSGAEEEWLK
+305 VFTGAEEEWLK

-321 EDTTVINAL
+321 EDTAVINAV
-330 PNTMKVVEKLIWLI
+330 PNTIRIIEKLVWLI
-344 ENPKILKSIS
+344 ENPKMLKSIS
-354 VNARKFIEKNHDFEK
+354 INARKFIEKNHDFEK
-369 ISTKYIKIW
+369 IAIKYIKTW

>member
-31 GNADGFKKYQTDI
+31 CNADGFKKYETDI

-65 IFKINIFEIE
+65 IFKFNIFEIE

-89 FDFVQLINENSFK
+89 FDVVQLINENSFK

-115 FKNNKKV
+115 FKNNNKV
-122 FLLSCGVDSVSVKH
+122 FLLSCGVDSVSVKY
-136 AISKKLK
+136 AMSKKLK

-149 LFENASLEKKYKPI
+149 LFENASLKKKYKPI
-163 LKYKR
+163 LKYER
-168 KNYLA
+168 ENYLA
-173 LGEFVQKH
+173 LAKFVQEN

-192 HIPYLNKKKYLG
+192 HIPYFNKKKYLG

-224 KISIL
+224 KLSIL

-234 SNKIKKGNKFFEE
+234 RNKIKKGNKFFEE
-247 ALEII
+247 ALKII

-260 SIVTTYDLPYKE
+260 NIITTYNLTYKE

-305 VFSGAEEEWLK
+305 VFTGAEEEWLK

-321 EDTTVINAL
+321 EDTAVINAV
-330 PNTMKVVEKLIWLI
+330 PNTIRIIEKLVWLI
-344 ENPKILKSIS
+344 ENPKMLKSIS
-354 VNARKFIEKNHDFEK
+354 ANARKFIEKNHDFEK
-369 ISTKYIKIW
+369 IAAKYIKTW

>member
-31 GNADGFKKYQTDI
+31 GNGDGFKKYETDI
-44 LIKSHLEDYL
+44 LIKSHLADYL
-54 LFKLIA
+54 LFNLIA
-60 RLFVR
+60 RLFMR

-75 IYLRAKK
+75 IYIRAKK
-82 IVNKLQG
+82 IVNKLRG
-89 FDFVQLINENSFK
+89 FDVVQLINENSFK
-102 TSPLL
+102 TSPLF

-115 FKNNKKV
+115 FKNNNKI

-136 AISKKLK
+136 AISRKFK

-149 LFENASLEKKYKPI
+149 LFKDANLEKKYEPI
-163 LKYKR
+163 LKYDKE
-168 KNYLA
+168 NYLA
-173 LGEFVQKH
+173 LGKFVRENIK
-181 VNGIISSDLDY
+181 GIISSDLDY

-209 INIQKIK
+209 INTQKIK

-234 SNKIKKGNKFFEE
+234 NNKIKKGNKFFEE
-247 ALEII
+247 ALGII
-252 DKKFKSKI
+252 GKKFKDKI
-260 SIVTTYDLPYKE
+260 SIITTYDLPYLE

-305 VFSGAEEEWLK
+305 VFTGAEEEWLK

-321 EDTTVINAL
+321 EDTVVINAV
-330 PNTMKVVEKLIWLI
+330 PNSIRIVEKLVWLI
-344 ENPKILKSIS
+344 ENPKMLKSIS

-369 ISTKYIKIW
+369 IATKYIKTW